1 MVRGSLVWMNTV
13 VGGRLVVVAVVV
25 LAAVA
30 VVVVAGVVLVVVVAG
45 VVVVVAVVVEVVAG
59 VAVGAGVVVVLVSGR
74 VGASVVG
81 LALVFCCTV
90 VVVTVFGSVVART
103 PLVVASVSSAGVAL
117 REAVEGV
124 VMDTV
129 VSLRLSL
136 VTVALL
142 AVRKTRVDPDGVA
155 VADDFNVE
163 MVLVVGDPLMVD
175 TVLVL
180 FEAALDRTGSVVFH

>member
-1 MVRGSLVWMNTV
+1 MLHGRGISSPLVLDGGSEVVARGSLVWVDTV
-13 VGGRLVVVAVVV
+13 VGGRLVVVVVVV

-45 VVVVVAVVVEVVAG
+45 VVVVAVVVAAVAG
-59 VAVGAGVVVVLVSGR
+59 VVVGAGVVVVLVSGR
-74 VGASVVG
+74 VGASAVR

-90 VVVTVFGSVVART
+90 VVVTAFGSVVTRT
-103 PLVVASVSSAGVAL
+103 PLVIASVSSAGVTL

-142 AVRKTRVDPDGVA
+142 
-155 VADDFNVE
+155 
-163 MVLVVGDPLMVD
+163 VV
-175 TVLVL
+175 
-180 FEAALDRTGSVVFH
+180 

>member
-1 MVRGSLVWMNTV
+1 MLHGRGISSPLVLDGGSEVVVRGSLVWMNTV
-13 VGGRLVVVAVVV
+13 VGGRLVVVVVVV

-45 VVVVVAVVVEVVAG
+45 VVVVVAVVVAVVAG
-59 VAVGAGVVVVLVSGR
+59 VVVGAGVAVVLVSGR

-90 VVVTVFGSVVART
+90 VVVTVFGSVVARA
-103 PLVVASVSSAGVAL
+103 PLVIASVSSAGVAL
-117 REAVEGV
+117 REAVEAV

-129 VSLRLSL
+129 DSLRLSL

-142 AVRKTRVDPDGVA
+142 AV
-155 VADDFNVE
+155 
-163 MVLVVGDPLMVD
+163 
-175 TVLVL
+175 
-180 FEAALDRTGSVVFH
+180 